1 MAFNTII
8 LQKGDS
14 TLTRTEYKEF
24 EKMDTIYGDGSNPE
38 ELMRWDIKDEN
49 LAIEELKKY
58 RCSYTQ
64 GEQLM
69 YIEEYALMFCE
80 CDDNG
85 EFVLGADFISAEEA
99 FTEDEEFEF

>member
-1 MAFNTII
+1 MALNTII

-14 TLTRTEYKEF
+14 ILTRTEYKKF
-24 EKMDTIYGDGSNPE
+24 EKMDTIDGNDTKPE
-38 ELMRWDIKDEN
+38 ELMRWDIKDES

-58 RCSYTQ
+58 RCSYIQ

-85 EFVLGADFISAEEA
+85 EFLLGANFIPAEEA

>member
-64 GEQLM
+64 GIKRK
-69 YIEEYALMFCE
+69 Y
-80 CDDNG
+80 
-85 EFVLGADFISAEEA
+85 
-99 FTEDEEFEF
+99 EDSRNML

>member
-38 ELMRWDIKDEN
+38 EL
-49 LAIEELKKY
+49 KKY

-80 CDDNG
+80 CDDKG

-99 FTEDEEFEF
+99 YTEDEEFDF

>member
-49 LAIEELKKY
+49 LAI
-58 RCSYTQ
+58 
-64 GEQLM
+64 
-69 YIEEYALMFCE
+69 
-80 CDDNG
+80 
-85 EFVLGADFISAEEA
+85 
-99 FTEDEEFEF
+99 